1 MAAITVPNTHPP
13 SLPIFKSS
21 YPMLSSCA
29 STISALSQKHPF
41 KHFPILG
48 SSQSAQPC
56 KKTWSSRKNSYGMQ
70 GNTIVCAV
78 NKLAE
83 TEAIPLEENP
93 RHLAEKLPSATGV
106 YAMHDKNGEL
116 QFIGISRMI
125 SNSVLSHIRDVP
137 ELCGSVKI
145 ALVDAPDRAAL
156 TDAWKLWM
164 EEHIAINGKVPLG
177 NESGNTTWVKK
188 QRRAKPDLRLTP
200 GQHVQL
206 TVPLEQLIDKLVKE
220 NEVVVFIKGSRTAP
234 QCGFSHRVLTILNE
248 QGVDYESVNVFDE
261 EYNPGLR
268 ETMKVYSGWPTF
280 PQVFVRGELIGGAD
294 ILSEMAE
301 KGELQDLLKIK
312 K

>member
-1 MAAITVPNTHPP
+1 MATITGFNAHTP
-13 SLPIFKSS
+13 SLHIFNVTHA
-21 YPMLSSCA
+21 MLSSPT
-29 STISALSQKHPF
+29 STISALAKKHPLNHSP
-41 KHFPILG
+41 KLSNSQPAHFRE
-48 SSQSAQPC
+48 
-56 KKTWSSRKNSYGMQ
+56 KTWSSGKYSSKREGKIILCS
-70 GNTIVCAV
+70 I

-83 TEAIPLEENP
+83 TESIPLEENP

-116 QFIGISRMI
+116 QFIGISRMV

-164 EEHIAINGKVPLG
+164 EEHIAVNGKVPPG
-177 NESGNTTWVKK
+177 NESGNNTWVKK
-188 QRRAKPDLRLTP
+188 QRQAKPDLRLTP
-200 GQHVQL
+200 GQHMQL

-234 QCGFSHRVLTILNE
+234 QCGFSHKVLTILNE

-301 KGELQDLLKIK
+301 KGELQDLFRVK